1 MLHEF
6 AKLGIPLVAALPGGL
21 PDLLT
26 HGIGDACVTTQSS
39 GDRRGMNAK
48 LAGDIAKGGAGF
60 VIHATVAYIPR
71 VISFCED
78 PAGPVDSDNP
88 QIA

>member
-1 MLHEF
+1 
-6 AKLGIPLVAALPGGL
+6 
-21 PDLLT
+21 
-26 HGIGDACVTTQSS
+26 
-39 GDRRGMNAK
+39 MNAK
-48 LAGDIAKGGAGF
+48 LVGDIATGGAGF